1 MLLRP
6 EDPDILIMATE
17 SPSPPSPELYPQ
29 TIPSHSSDD
38 NNIDDV
44 WGSSPSSPALTPSA
58 HPSDIHRLQQEHS
71 TAGYRDGITNAK
83 AASAQKG
90 FDEGFGLG
98 AVIGSRCGLVLG
110 LLEGVVNSL
119 PAGAEGRE
127 EGEGMLVE
135 ARKELDVV
143 SIFGR
148 EYWDGEGV
156 WRYEVQG
163 DGGEGEVL
171 FANVAEAH
179 PLVKKW
185 EGRVKELVERW
196 GIDVKVLEEE
206 EEERDGDG
214 QADVGGREVKRD
226 VKDVGA
232 RGKEVLEW

>member
-17 SPSPPSPELYPQ
+17 SPSPPSPDLYPQ
-29 TIPSHSSDD
+29 TLPSQPSDD

-44 WGSSPSSPALTPSA
+44 WGSSPSSPSLTPST
-58 HPSDIHRLQQEHS
+58 HPSDINRLQQEHS

-110 LLEGVVNSL
+110 LLEGVVNAL
-119 PAGAEGRE
+119 PAEAERRKE
-127 EGEGMLVE
+127 VEGMLAE

-143 SIFGR
+143 SVFGR

-156 WRYEVQG
+156 WKYEVKD

-171 FANVAEAH
+171 FSDIAGAH
-179 PLVKKW
+179 PLVRKW
-185 EGRVKELVERW
+185 EGRLREVVERW

-206 EEERDGDG
+206 DGDG
-214 QADVGGREVKRD
+214 EVDGGKREVKRD
-226 VKDVGA
+226 VTAVGA
-232 RGKEVLEW
+232 SGKEVLEW

>member
-6 EDPDILIMATE
+6 EDPDLLIMASE

-29 TIPSHSSDD
+29 TIPSQPSDD
-38 NNIDDV
+38 NNLDDV
-44 WGSSPSSPALTPSA
+44 WGSSPSSPSLTPST

-110 LLEGVVNSL
+110 LLEGVVNALS
-119 PAGAEGRE
+119 AETEGRKE
-127 EGEGMLVE
+127 VEGLLVE

-143 SIFGR
+143 SVFGR

-156 WRYEVQG
+156 WKYEVKG

-171 FANVAEAH
+171 FADVAGAH
-179 PLVKKW
+179 PLVRKW
-185 EGRVKELVERW
+185 AERVREVVERY
-196 GIDVKVLEEE
+196 GIDVKVLEEDDVK
-206 EEERDGDG
+206 RDG
-214 QADVGGREVKRD
+214 QADEGGREVRRD
-226 VKDVGA
+226 AKAVGA